1 MKVRAN
7 GKIYTFPDG
16 TSPDEIRVSL
26 EEYFSA
32 QGLSVASET
41 VSYEDRP
48 ATPAQFD
55 QMMGDVGTKATSLMS
70 GQEVFSPETSGVPG
84 GTMEEQEFAAQAEIP
99 ILDVQGRPIMP
110 PPAEPQM
117 EPSLQEKLIGAA
129 EVLTTLASGA
139 TFGAGGMV
147 RGTLEGLTE
156 QILSG
161 EFGTPEAA
169 QMIQQKAMGRAGEAT
184 YMPRTQVGQEYVQET
199 ADVLS
204 QLPAMA
210 PLAAEAGAIRAG
222 LAGAAQAAR
231 AGGRPA
237 VQQMAGQMVRETG
250 REAMDV
256 MVPPPVRQAVQ
267 QGIIK
272 PVAAAATRTMEPVRR
287 AGEAVS
293 ASIDARQQ
301 RKTQGVRDLLKG
313 QPDNAEVVEFRLVND
328 RVVSD
333 NLASSALKQGWDS
346 AVLGSIKAS
355 SNLDKNQMQKML
367 NIFKIGKKR
376 AAFAAKT
383 RPSGVL
389 GDSMM
394 SRVNFLMKIKSSSG
408 KQIDDIAKTQLRG
421 NPVNF
426 DQPMSTFIN
435 DLADIGVAVE
445 RGPNGKFKVNL
456 KGSDIEGDAAGATL
470 LNRVLER
477 LGDTNVPDAYGVHTA
492 KRYIDTQVDYG
503 KRRANPLT
511 QQAERVVKKL
521 RRNLN
526 TALGDE
532 FPQYREANTKFS
544 ESLQALED
552 IQDAVGK
559 KVNFESDRAGEAF
572 GTALRKVLSNYA
584 SRNTI
589 IDSIDRVE
597 TIAKKYGLKIKDDL
611 MTQIIFV
618 NEIDR
623 MFGAVAKG
631 SLKGVFEQGLR
642 KGSDFARSSA
652 AEKAV
657 MLVGRAG
664 EAVRGINEENA
675 IKAIEEILRRQAQEP
690 TGTEVA
696 E

>member
-1 MKVRAN
+1 MPYSIVTKDGIKINNIPDDIPRDSEILKERVR
-7 GKIYTFPDG
+7 
-16 TSPDEIRVSL
+16 ELR
-26 EEYFSA
+26 A
-32 QGLSVASET
+32 QSGSVA
-41 VSYEDRP
+41 
-48 ATPAQFD
+48 
-55 QMMGDVGTKATSLMS
+55 GDVGPAATPLMS
-70 GQEVFSPETSGVPG
+70 GDEVFAPEPSGVTG
-84 GTMEEQEFAAQAEIP
+84 GTLEEQTFAAQTEIP
-99 ILDVQGRPIMP
+99 MLDAYGRPIMP
-110 PPAEPQM
+110 PPPEPQVD
-117 EPSLQEKLIGAA
+117 PAFQEKLVGAA
-129 EVLTTLASGA
+129 EVLMTLASGA
-139 TFGAGGMV
+139 TVGAGGMV
-147 RGTLEGLTE
+147 RGTLEGLAE

-161 EFGTPEAA
+161 EFGTPQAA
-169 QMIQQKAMGRAGEAT
+169 QMIQEKAMGRAGEET
-184 YMPRTQVGQEYVQET
+184 YMPRTELGQEYVQET

-204 QLPAMA
+204 SFPAMA

-222 LAGAAQAAR
+222 LVGAAQAAR
-231 AGGRPA
+231 AGGQPA
-237 VQQMAGQMVRETG
+237 VQRMGGQLIQETG

-267 QGIIK
+267 QGVIQ

-394 SRVNFLMKIKSSSG
+394 SRVNFLMNVKKESG
-408 KQIDDIAKTQLRG
+408 KQIDNIAKGQLRG
-421 NPVNF
+421 KPVNF
-426 DQPMSTFIN
+426 DQSMSTFIS

-477 LGDTNVPDAYGVHTA
+477 LGDTKVPDAYGVHTA

-597 TIAKKYGLKIKDDL
+597 TIAKKYGLQIKDDL
-611 MTQIIFV
+611 INQIIFV

-631 SLKGVFEQGLR
+631 SLKGIFEQSLQ

-657 MLVGRAG
+657 MLVGKLG

>member
-1 MKVRAN
+1 MPYSIVTKDGIKINNIPDDIPRDSEILKERVR
-7 GKIYTFPDG
+7 
-16 TSPDEIRVSL
+16 ELR
-26 EEYFSA
+26 A
-32 QGLSVASET
+32 QSGSVA
-41 VSYEDRP
+41 
-48 ATPAQFD
+48 
-55 QMMGDVGTKATSLMS
+55 GDVGPAATPLMS
-70 GQEVFSPETSGVPG
+70 GDEVFAPEPSGVTG
-84 GTMEEQEFAAQAEIP
+84 GTLEEQTFAAQTEIP
-99 ILDVQGRPIMP
+99 TLDAYGRPIMP
-110 PPAEPQM
+110 PPPEPQVD
-117 EPSLQEKLIGAA
+117 PAFQEKLVGAA
-129 EVLTTLASGA
+129 EVLMTLASGA
-139 TFGAGGMV
+139 TSGAGGMIT
-147 RGTLEGLTE
+147 GTIEGLAE

-161 EFGTPEAA
+161 EFGTPQAA
-169 QMIQQKAMGRAGEAT
+169 QMIQQKAMERAGERT
-184 YMPRTQVGQEYVQET
+184 YMPRTELGQEYVQET
-199 ADVLS
+199 SEVLS

-222 LAGAAQAAR
+222 LVGAAQAAR

-237 VQQMAGQMVRETG
+237 VQQMGGQLIQETG

-267 QGIIK
+267 QGVIQ
-272 PVAAAATRTMEPVRR
+272 PVAAAATRTIEPVRR
-287 AGEAVS
+287 AGQAVS
-293 ASIDARQQ
+293 ANIEARQQ
-301 RKTQGVRDLLKG
+301 AKLQGTKELLKG
-313 QPDNAEVVEFRLVND
+313 QPDNADVVEFRLVND
-328 RVVSD
+328 RVQSD
-333 NLASSALKQGWDS
+333 PQASDALEQGWDA

-367 NIFKIGKKR
+367 NIFKLGKKR

-394 SRVNFLMKIKSSSG
+394 SRVNFLMNVKKESG
-408 KQIDDIAKTQLRG
+408 KQIDNIAKGQLRG
-421 NPVNF
+421 KPVNF
-426 DQPMSTFIN
+426 DQSMSTFIS

-477 LGDTNVPDAYGVHTA
+477 LGDTKVPDAYGVHTA

-532 FPQYREANTKFS
+532 FPQYREANTRFS

-552 IQDAVGK
+552 IQEAVGK

-572 GTALRKVLSNYA
+572 GTALRKILSNYG

-597 TIAKKYGLKIKDDL
+597 TIAKKYGLQIKDDL
-611 MTQIIFV
+611 INQIIFV

-631 SLKGVFEQGLR
+631 SMKGIFEQSLQ

-657 MLVGRAG
+657 MLVGKLG

-690 TGTEVA
+690 TGSEVA

>member
-1 MKVRAN
+1 MPYSIVTKDGIKINNIPDDIPRDSEILKQRVQDIRARS
-7 GKIYTFPDG
+7 GM
-16 TSPDEIRVSL
+16 
-26 EEYFSA
+26 
-32 QGLSVASET
+32 VA
-41 VSYEDRP
+41 
-48 ATPAQFD
+48 
-55 QMMGDVGTKATSLMS
+55 GDVGPAATPLMS
-70 GQEVFSPETSGVPG
+70 GDEVFPPEPSTVPG
-84 GTMEEQEFAAQAEIP
+84 GTLEEQMFAAQTETP
-99 ILDVQGRPIMP
+99 MLDVQGRPIMP
-110 PPAEPQM
+110 PPPEPQVD
-117 EPSLQEKLIGAA
+117 PALQDKLIGAA
-129 EVLTTLASGA
+129 EVLMTLASGA
-139 TFGAGGMV
+139 TVGAGGMV
-147 RGTLEGLTE
+147 RGTLEGLAE

-161 EFGTPEAA
+161 EFGTPQAA
-169 QMIQQKAMGRAGEAT
+169 QMIQEKAMGRAGEAT
-184 YMPRTQVGQEYVQET
+184 YMPRTELGQEYVQET
-199 ADVLS
+199 ADVLG

-231 AGGRPA
+231 AGGPPA
-237 VQQMAGQMVRETG
+237 VQRMGGQLIQETG

-267 QGIIK
+267 QGVIQ

-287 AGEAVS
+287 AGEAV
-293 ASIDARQQ
+293 AANIEAMQQ
-301 RKTQGVRDLLKG
+301 RRTQQTRDTLKS
-313 QPDNAEVVEFRLVND
+313 QPDSSEVVEFRLVND
-328 RVVSD
+328 RVQAD
-333 NLASSALKQGWDS
+333 PQATEAIKQGFDP

-355 SNLDKNQMQKML
+355 SNLDKRQMQKML
-367 NIFKIGKKR
+367 NILKLGKKR
-376 AAFAAKT
+376 AAFAAKN

-394 SRVNFLMKIKSSSG
+394 SRVNFLMNVRKESG
-408 KQIDDIAKTQLRG
+408 KQVDRIAQTQLRG
-421 NPVNF
+421 QPVNF
-426 DQPMSTFIN
+426 DQPMSQFIS

-445 RGPNGKFKVNL
+445 RGSNGKFKVNL
-456 KGSDIEGDAAGATL
+456 KGSDIEGDRAGATL

-477 LGDTNVPDAYGVHTA
+477 LGDTDVPDAYGVHTA

-526 TALGDE
+526 TALGDT
-532 FPQYREANTKFS
+532 FPQYREANTRFS
-544 ESLQALED
+544 ESLQALDD
-552 IQDAVGK
+552 IQEAVGK

-572 GTALRKVLSNYA
+572 GTALRKVLSNYG

-597 TIAKKYGLKIKDDL
+597 TIAKKYGLQIKDDL
-611 MTQIIFV
+611 INQIIFV

-623 MFGAVAKG
+623 MFGAVAPG
-631 SLKGVFEQGLR
+631 SLKGQLEQALQ

-657 MLVGRAG
+657 MLVGKLG

-675 IKAIEEILRRQAQEP
+675 IRAIEEILRRQEQEP
-690 TGTEVA
+690 TGSEVA